1 MLEIVGVIDGD
12 GDAGINVSTVNGQIK
27 EASKFSTS
35 NNKFS
40 PDSLVNEFPA
50 DKL

>member
-1 MLEIVGVIDGD
+1 MGVIDGD

-27 EASKFSTS
+27 DASKFSTS
-35 NNKFS
+35 NNKFN